1 MAYTKGATKPDPDF
15 EYEKQRRGIT
25 TKKDEDEEKLKEET
39 SDYQKGVPEPGKETD
54 KPTNATE
61 WFQYFGDY
69 SDTDQQE
76 ANDAAGTPTKK
87 PTTDKPAGT
96 GEYTGSLDSNTENQ
110 PQTQPQAVEIDP
122 LDFYIDT
129 SDYQQAYTDQLN
141 YANTLTSDLYGRM
154 NTDIAESNTRWDDY
168 YAFLQSDPTQNAG
181 YQSIRDSFSYKG
193 SRAADSALA
202 GGAAANAG
210 NIDSYAAANA
220 KRQQLA
226 FDSAGAEAALRYWN
240 NLASLMATGIDAQS
254 DNINQTRSIQ
264 SGLIKNPYQASSQ
277 LGEYAYNSNLP
288 ETTSEVVYSEPLANT
303 YEALSRLQ
311 APSEMN
317 PVDFGIKLNS
327 ILTDLKRKDPANSFS
342 YDAIWDIYQ
351 KNSDYVSGFIKELE
365 KYLGI

>member
-1 MAYTKGATKPDPDF
+1 
-15 EYEKQRRGIT
+15 
-25 TKKDEDEEKLKEET
+25 LKEET
-39 SDYQKGVPEPGKETD
+39 SDYQYGVPEPGKEAEKTNI
-54 KPTNATE
+54 TNAAD
-61 WFQYFGDY
+61 WFQYFRDY
-69 SDTDQQE
+69 SDTDQRE
-76 ANDAAGTPTKK
+76 ANDAAGTPTEK
-87 PTTDKPAGT
+87 PITDQPTSTGVLSGS
-96 GEYTGSLDSNTENQ
+96 GEYTGSLASDIGN
-110 PQTQPQAVEIDP
+110 QTQPKTKEADP

-129 SDYQQAYTDQLN
+129 SDYTQAYTDQLN

-210 NIDSYAAANA
+210 NVDSYAAANA

-226 FDSAGAEAALRYWN
+226 FDNAGAEAALSYWN
-240 NLASLMATGIDAQS
+240 NLASQMATGINAQS
-254 DNINQTRSIQ
+254 QNTNQTRSIQ
-264 SGLIKNPYQASSQ
+264 SGLINNPYQASSQ

-342 YDAIWDIYQ
+342 YDAIWDIFQ